1 MTFLKQYKHY
11 IIATILVLLALFMF
25 IKGSDYQAL
34 SNLNNQTIKSL
45 DNTKVTALKL
55 SATATAASTLITI
68 IPGDVGMPVAENL
81 ADIGDY
87 LLIVVASIWL
97 QKFLIGVTGLIAL
110 KYLIP
115 ISLLS
120 FVGFIFTKKE
130 FLFRLAL
137 KLGLFAIFLFGV
149 VPSSVALS
157 NYIEHN
163 YQDSVQKTLDKAEK
177 ENKKIDQSESES
189 KNFWDSLTSGV
200 KKLTSQT
207 VVKFQAVLNNMIDAA
222 AVLIVT
228 TCVIPILVL
237 MSFLWVIKFIFGLT
251 IDTDITQFSLV
262 GRSIRK
268 INKHKKKTQLQ

>member
-11 IIATILVLLALFMF
+11 IIAAILVLLALFMF

-97 QKFLIGVTGLIAL
+97 HKFLIGVTALIAL

-120 FVGFIFTKKE
+120 FVGFIFTKKV

-177 ENKKIDQSESES
+177 ENKKIDQSES
-189 KNFWDSLTSGV
+189 KNVWDSLTSGV

-262 GRSIRK
+262 GHSIRK
-268 INKHKKKTQLQ
+268 INKHKKKTKLQ